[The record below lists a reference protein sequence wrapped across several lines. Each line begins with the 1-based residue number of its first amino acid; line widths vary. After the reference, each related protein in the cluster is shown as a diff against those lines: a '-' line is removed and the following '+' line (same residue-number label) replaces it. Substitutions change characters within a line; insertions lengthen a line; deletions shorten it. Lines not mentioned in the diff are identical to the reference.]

1 MELKDHIITEA
12 TELLQRIG
20 PTSMTMDM
28 VARSCG
34 ISKRTLYETFP
45 DKRTL
50 VKDCLEMEH
59 RRHNDHVKC
68 IFEQSENCLMALFNV
83 YAHVRE
89 AMRSRSRAFVADL
102 KRLYPELFARQREQE
117 RHFVDTLAQVLTR
130 AQAEGHVLPDINT
143 RIAAFLFVST
153 MRNLHENDRVEEY
166 GLPRIEVFDDAF
178 LNFLRGIA
186 TNEGQQVLNVHVDEL
201 RKQRNT

>member
-1 MELKDHIITEA
+1 MA
-12 TELLQRIG
+12 
-20 PTSMTMDM
+20 
-28 VARSCG
+28 
-34 ISKRTLYETFP
+34 
-45 DKRTL
+45 
-50 VKDCLEMEH
+50 H
-59 RRHNDHVKC
+59 RRHNAPEKC
-68 IFEQSENCLMALFNV
+68 IFEQTENGHLALFKV

-89 AMRSRSRAFVADL
+89 ARRSRSRAFVADL